1 MPLNLNHFLERGR
14 GSGDLSNEQLTEK
27 EFLKLLTD
35 RINSV
40 DVEKARADVI
50 RFIPDGDKLDIWSK
64 KYFNDLSMHILL
76 Q

>member
-50 RFIPDGDKLDIWSK
+50 RFIPCPTL
-64 KYFNDLSMHILL
+64 NPCCRRNSMK
-76 Q
+76 